1 MPYLRLRIRH
11 HFLRAV
17 LAQPQSVSVHV
28 LVCRKDSVLLQQPGL
43 GAGAPLGAR
52 RLPCLQSPPRKAG
65 ACGSTPVCW
74 GARLHLSLRKMR
86 VIIPQNSWSMR
97 A

>member
-28 LVCRKDSVLLQQPGL
+28 LVCRKDLVLLLQPGI

-52 RLPCLQSPPRKAG
+52 RVHPVSRAPPGRQGPVAAHLSAGEPDLICPCGK
-65 ACGSTPVCW
+65 CGS
-74 GARLHLSLRKMR
+74 
-86 VIIPQNSWSMR
+86 
-97 A
+97 

>member
-28 LVCRKDSVLLQQPGL
+28 LVCRKDSVLLLQPGI
-43 GAGAPLGAR
+43 GAGASLGAR
-52 RLPCLQSPPRKAG
+52 RVHPVSRAPQEGRGLWQHTCLLGSQTSSVPAENAG
-65 ACGSTPVCW
+65 HNPS
-74 GARLHLSLRKMR
+74 
-86 VIIPQNSWSMR
+86 
-97 A
+97 